1 MRSSEMNNIL
11 KLYNVAPKVPAELRF
26 LEELSFNM
34 WWCYHPEAQALFERI
49 EPELWQE
56 VEGNT
61 RLFMSRLPQGRLE
74 KLAQDEL
81 YLTELKNVETAFR
94 KDVPVSDDIRQRK
107 TAYFSMEFGIHESVR
122 IFSGGLGVLAGDHL
136 KAASDLHLPLVGVG
150 LLYHQGYFRQV
161 LDSNGWQQERYP
173 ENEIHNMP
181 ITRATDPAGNEVT
194 VTIPLAERTV
204 SAAVWVLKV
213 GNVPLIL
220 LDTEIPQNPPELRS
234 LTWRLYGGDTRNRIQ
249 QEILLGFGGY
259 KALSAMGMIP
269 EVCHMNEG
277 HAAFLSLARIEHL
290 QKEFNYSPDTA
301 LEIVWRSNVFTTH
314 TPVPAGN
321 EVFDF
326 DLLRPFMAPLCK
338 AAGIDVE
345 RMLKWGVPIN
355 ERNSS
360 KAMSMTVLG
369 MRLANFSNGVSKLHG
384 QVARQMWKNLWPGRA
399 LDEIPIKHITNGVH
413 PSSWIANRKRTLF
426 DHYLPGDHLMNPG
439 YEVLRQ
445 RLDQIPDYEL
455 WTAHELCRQSLV
467 RYVRQ
472 RLQKTLK
479 CVVCDPSADNA
490 VLDPHILTIGFAR
503 RFATYKRGTLLLR
516 YRERLLRLL
525 GNKTTPVQFIF
536 AGKAHPADDNGK
548 RLIQELVQFA
558 RQNGVSHKLVFLE
571 DYDIGMARKLV
582 QGVDVWL
589 NTPRRP
595 QEASGTSGM
604 KAAINGCLNLSILD
618 GWWDEAYTPGNGW
631 AIPGNENY
639 QNPDD
644 CDNFEAQELFD
655 LLESEVIPLFY
666 HRSNNDLPTRWIRM
680 MKNSIAMGLGMFSS
694 LRMVENYRDM
704 FYIPAMK
711 NYETLSADHGAQAA
725 ALVVQKQR
733 FLKNYPEMLIEEPEI
748 KGDLKGEI
756 HVGDSFKVRVKVFL
770 SELRPEEVDV
780 QIYAGNVNVHNEIVS
795 SSSYSMQLTE
805 ELGNG
810 NYIYEHTLLCS
821 NSGRFGLTARITAPG
836 EDWKNS
842 MPGFMCWVK

>member
-1 MRSSEMNNIL
+1 MNNTL
-11 KLYNVAPKVPAELRF
+11 KLYNVAPSIPAELRF

-34 WWCYHPEAQALFERI
+34 WWCYHPEAQELFERI
-49 EPELWQE
+49 DPALWLE

-61 RLFMSRLPQGRLE
+61 RLFMSKLPQGKLE
-74 KLAQDEL
+74 ELAADPL
-81 YLTELKNVETAFR
+81 YVSELKKMETAFR
-94 KDVPVSDDIRQRK
+94 KDVNINDDIRQRK
-107 TAYFSMEFGIHESVR
+107 IAYFSMEFGIHESVR

-181 ITRATDPAGNEVT
+181 ITRAMDPAGNEVT
-194 VTIPLAERTV
+194 VTIQLADRLV

-213 GNVPLIL
+213 GNVPLVL

-249 QEILLGFGGY
+249 QEILLGVGGY
-259 KALSAMGMIP
+259 KALVAMGITP

-290 QKEFNYSPDTA
+290 EKAFNYSPDTA
-301 LEIVWRSNVFTTH
+301 LEAVWRSNVFTTH

-326 DLLRPFMAPLCK
+326 NVVRPFVAPLCE
-338 AAGIDVE
+338 AAGIDIE
-345 RMLKWGVPIN
+345 RMLKWGVPIG

-360 KAMSMTVLG
+360 TQMSMTVLG

-384 QVARQMWKNLWPGRA
+384 EVARQMWKNLWPGRA

-426 DHYLPGDHLMNPG
+426 DHYLPGNYLLSPS
-439 YEVLRQ
+439 YEKLRH

-467 RYVRQ
+467 RYTRQ

-479 CVVCDPSADNA
+479 CVVSDPEENSAI
-490 VLDPHILTIGFAR
+490 LDPHILTIGFAR

-516 YRERLLRLL
+516 YRDRLLRLL
-525 GNKTTPVQFIF
+525 ANKTTPVQFIF

-558 RQNGVSHKLVFLE
+558 RQNGVSHRLVFLE

-589 NTPRRP
+589 NNPRRP

-618 GWWDEAYTPGNGW
+618 GWWDEAYAPGNGW

-644 CDNFEAQELFD
+644 CDNFEAQELFN
-655 LLESEVIPLFY
+655 LLETEVIPLFY
-666 HRSNNDLPTRWIRM
+666 QRSNNDLPTQWIRM

-704 FYIPAMK
+704 FYTPAMK
-711 NYETLSADHGAQAA
+711 NYEMLCAGNGAEAM
-725 ALVVQKQR
+725 ALVEQKRR
-733 FLKNYPEMLIEEPEI
+733 FQANFPLMTIEVPEI
-748 KGDLKGEI
+748 EGDLKGEI

-770 SELRPEEVDV
+770 NELQPEEVDV
-780 QIYAGNVNVHNEIVS
+780 QIYTGNVNVHNEIIS
-795 SSSYSMQLTE
+795 SASYSMKMTE
-805 ELGNG
+805 ALGNG
-810 NYIYEHTLLCS
+810 HYIYEHTLVCK
-821 NSGRFGLTARITAPG
+821 NSGRFGLTSRITPVG
-836 EDWKNS
+836 DSWKNS
-842 MPGFMCWVK
+842 VPGFMCWPQ

>member
-1 MRSSEMNNIL
+1 MNNIR
-11 KLYNVAPKVPAELRF
+11 LYNVAPSVPAELRF
-26 LEELSFNM
+26 LEELSYNM
-34 WWCYHPEAQALFERI
+34 WWCYHPEAQELFERI
-49 EPELWQE
+49 NPALWQE

-61 RLFMSRLPQGRLE
+61 RLFMSKLPQGKLE
-74 KLAQDEL
+74 ELARDPL
-81 YLTELKNVETAFR
+81 YVQNLNNVEVAFR
-94 KDVPVSDDIRQRK
+94 KDVCQSEDIRQRK
-107 TAYFSMEFGIHESVR
+107 IAYFSMEFGIHESVR

-136 KAASDLHLPLVGVG
+136 KAASDLQLPLVGVG

-181 ITRATDPAGNEVT
+181 ITRALDPAGNEVT
-194 VTIPLAERTV
+194 ITIQLADRIV

-213 GNVPLIL
+213 GNVPLVL

-249 QEILLGFGGY
+249 QELLLGVGGY
-259 KALSAMGMIP
+259 KALVAMGITP

-290 QKEFNYSPDTA
+290 VREFNYTPDTA

-326 DLLRPFMAPLCK
+326 NLVRPFVAPLCEQ
-338 AAGIDVE
+338 AGIDIE
-345 RMLKWGVPIN
+345 RMLKWGVPIA

-360 KAMSMTVLG
+360 SSMSMTVLG

-384 QVARQMWKNLWPGRA
+384 EVARQMWKNLWPGRA
-399 LDEIPIKHITNGVH
+399 LDEIPIKHITNGIH
-413 PSSWIANRKRTLF
+413 PASWISTRKRTLF
-426 DHYLPGDHLMNPG
+426 DHYLPGNWLQNPD
-439 YEVLRQ
+439 YEKLRE

-467 RYVRQ
+467 RYTRQ
-472 RLQKTLK
+472 RLQKSLK
-479 CVVCDPSADNA
+479 CVVTDPVESAA
-490 VLDPHILTIGFAR
+490 KAILDPNILTIGFAR

-516 YRERLLRLL
+516 YRDRLLRLL
-525 GNKTTPVQFIF
+525 SNKNTPVQFIF

-558 RQNGVSHKLVFLE
+558 RQNGISHRLVFLE
-571 DYDIGMARKLV
+571 DYDIGMARKMV

-589 NTPRRP
+589 NNPRRP

-604 KAAINGCLNLSILD
+604 KAAINGCLNLSIMD
-618 GWWDEAYTPGNGW
+618 GWWDEAYEPGNGW

-639 QNPDD
+639 QSPDD

-655 LLESEVIPLFY
+655 LLENEVIPLFY
-666 HRSNNDLPTRWIRM
+666 ERSNNDLPTRWIRM
-680 MKNSIAMGLGMFSS
+680 MKNSIAMGLSIFSS
-694 LRMVENYRDM
+694 QRMVQDYQNM
-704 FYIPAMK
+704 FYAPAMQS
-711 NYETLSADHGAQAA
+711 YEKLSADNGLLASK
-725 ALVVQKQR
+725 LVEQKR
-733 FLKNYPEMLIEEPEI
+733 KLTANFPLMKISEPVI
-748 KGDLKGEI
+748 DGDLHSDL
-756 HVGDSFKVRVKVFL
+756 HVGDTFRVKVKVFL
-770 SELRPEEVDV
+770 NELTPDDVDV
-780 QIYAGNVNVHNEIVS
+780 EIYTGNVNVHNEIITS
-795 SSSYSMQLTE
+795 SSLSMSVAQDM
-805 ELGNG
+805 GG
-810 NYIYEHTLLCS
+810 GHYMYEREVVCKS
-821 NSGRFGLTARITAPG
+821 SGRFGLTARITPQG
-836 EDWKNS
+836 SSWKNS
-842 MPGFMCWVK
+842 VPGFICWPNE

>member
-1 MRSSEMNNIL
+1 MDKIR
-11 KLYNVAPKVPAELRF
+11 LYNVAPCIPSELRF
-26 LEELSFNM
+26 LEELSYNM
-34 WWCYHPEAQALFERI
+34 WWCSHPEAQNLFERI
-49 EPELWQE
+49 DSVLWQE
-56 VEGNT
+56 VEGNS
-61 RLFMSRLPQGRLE
+61 RLFMSKLPQSKLE
-74 KLAQDEL
+74 ELVQDQL
-81 YLTELKNVETAFR
+81 YLRDLENVKKAFLE
-94 KDVPVSDDIRQRK
+94 DVPSDDDLRNRK
-107 TAYFSMEFGIHESVR
+107 IAYFSMEFGIHESVR

-136 KAASDLHLPLVGVG
+136 KAASDLKLPLVGVG

-181 ITRATDPAGNEVT
+181 ITRALDPAGNEVT
-194 VTIPLAERTV
+194 ISIQIADRIV

-213 GNVPLIL
+213 GNVPLVL

-249 QEILLGFGGY
+249 QELLLGVGGY
-259 KALSAMGMIP
+259 KALVAMGITP

-290 QKEFNYSPDTA
+290 VKEYNYAPDTA

-326 DLLRPFMAPLCK
+326 NLVRPFVAPLC
-338 AAGIDVE
+338 AQAGIDVE

-355 ERNSS
+355 ERHTSQ
-360 KAMSMTVLG
+360 AMSMTVLG

-399 LDEIPIKHITNGVH
+399 LDEIPIKHITNGIH
-413 PSSWIANRKRTLF
+413 PASWLATRKRTLF
-426 DHYLPGDHLMNPG
+426 NHYLPGNYLMNPE
-439 YEVLRQ
+439 YEKLRE

-467 RYVRQ
+467 RYARL
-472 RLQKTLK
+472 RLQKSLK
-479 CVVCDPSADNA
+479 CVVTDPEENA
-490 VLDPHILTIGFAR
+490 SRPILDPHILTIGFAR

-516 YRERLLRLL
+516 YKDRLLRLL

-558 RQNGVSHKLVFLE
+558 RQNGISHRLVFLE
-571 DYDIGMARKLV
+571 DYDIGMARKMV

-589 NTPRRP
+589 NNPRRP

-604 KAAINGCLNLSILD
+604 KAAINGGLNLSILD
-618 GWWDEAYTPGNGW
+618 GWWDEAYVPGNGW

-644 CDNFEAQELFD
+644 SDNFEAQELFNI
-655 LLESEVIPLFY
+655 LESEVIPLFY
-666 HRSNNDLPTRWIRM
+666 ERSNNDLPTRWIRM

-694 LRMVENYRDM
+694 LRMVEDYRDM
-704 FYIPAMK
+704 FYTPAML
-711 NYETLSADHGAQAA
+711 NYEKFSADNGRQAA
-725 ALVVQKQR
+725 ALVNQKHLLQENFPR
-733 FLKNYPEMLIEEPEI
+733 MVIEEPVIE
-748 KGDLKGEI
+748 GDLKGDI
-756 HVGDSFKVRVKVFL
+756 HVGDSFNIRVKVFL
-770 SELRPEEVDV
+770 NELTPQDVDV
-780 QIYAGNVNVHNEIVS
+780 QIYSGNVNVHNEIITS
-795 SSSYSMQLTE
+795 STASMRATE
-805 ELGNG
+805 DLGG
-810 NYIYEHTLLCS
+810 GYYIYEHRLTCKS
-821 NSGRFGLTARITAPG
+821 SGRFGLTARITPVG
-836 EDWKNS
+836 DDWENS
-842 MPGFMCWVK
+842 VPGFICWPQ

>member
-1 MRSSEMNNIL
+1 MNNNL
-11 KLYNVAPKVPAELRF
+11 KLYNVAPSVPSELRF
-26 LEELSFNM
+26 LEELSYNM
-34 WWCYHPEAQALFERI
+34 WWCYHPSAQELFERI
-49 EPELWQE
+49 DPVLWQE

-61 RLFMSRLPQGRLE
+61 RLFMSRLPQGKLE
-74 KLAQDEL
+74 ELARDPL
-81 YLTELKNVETAFR
+81 YVRELKNIETEFR
-94 KDVPVSDDIRQRK
+94 RDVQSHDDIRKRK
-107 TAYFSMEFGIHESVR
+107 VAYFSMEFGIHESVR

-136 KAASDLHLPLVGVG
+136 KAASDLHLPLIGVG

-181 ITRATDPAGNEVT
+181 ITRAQDLNGNEVT
-194 VTIPLAERTV
+194 VSVQLADRMV

-213 GNVPLIL
+213 GNVPLVL

-249 QEILLGFGGY
+249 QELLLGVGGY
-259 KALSAMGMIP
+259 KALVAMGCTP

-290 QKEFNYSPDTA
+290 VREYKYTPDTA

-326 DLLRPFMAPLCK
+326 NLVRPFVAPLCEQ
-338 AAGIDVE
+338 AGVDVE

-360 KAMSMTVLG
+360 SQMSMTVLG

-384 QVARQMWKNLWPGRA
+384 EVARGMWKNLWPGRA

-413 PSSWIANRKRTLF
+413 PASWISPRKRTLF
-426 DHYLPGDHLMNPG
+426 SHYLPSDYLMSPD
-439 YEVLRQ
+439 YEKLRA

-467 RYVRQ
+467 RYTRQ
-472 RLQKTLK
+472 RLQKSLK
-479 CVVCDPSADNA
+479 CVVTAPEDHASRAI
-490 VLDPHILTIGFAR
+490 LDPHILTIGFAR

-516 YRERLLRLL
+516 YPDRLLKLL
-525 GNKTTPVQFIF
+525 RNTVTPVQFVF

-558 RQNGVSHKLVFLE
+558 RRNGISDRLVFLE

-589 NTPRRP
+589 NNPRRP

-604 KAAINGCLNLSILD
+604 KAAINGGLNLSILD

-644 CDNFEAQELFD
+644 CDNFEAQELFN
-655 LLESEVIPLFY
+655 LLETEVIPLFY
-666 HRSNNDLPTRWIRM
+666 ERTNNDLPTRWIRM

-694 LRMVENYRDM
+694 LRMVEEYRDM
-704 FYIPAMK
+704 FYTPAMR
-711 NYETLSADHGAQAA
+711 NYEKLSANNGQPASD
-725 ALVVQKQR
+725 LVLQKHR
-733 FLKNYPEMLIEEPEI
+733 LLDNFPKMSVEAPIIE
-748 KGDLKGEI
+748 GDLKGDI

-770 SELRPEEVDV
+770 NELRPEEVDV
-780 QIYAGNVNVHNEIVS
+780 QIYTGNVNVHNEIITS
-795 SSSYSMQLTE
+795 CSQSMRMVE
-805 ELGNG
+805 DIGNG
-810 NYIYEHTLLCS
+810 NYIYEHRVVCRS
-821 NSGRFGLTARITAPG
+821 SGRFGLTARITPVG
-836 EDWKNS
+836 DGWTNS
-842 MPGFMCWVK
+842 VPGFICWPR